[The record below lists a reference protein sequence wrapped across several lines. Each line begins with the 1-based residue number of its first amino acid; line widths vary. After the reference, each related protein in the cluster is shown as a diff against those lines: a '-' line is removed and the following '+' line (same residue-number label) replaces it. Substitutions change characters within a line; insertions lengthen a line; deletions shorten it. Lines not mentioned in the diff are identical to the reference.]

1 MRMRGIDAELR
12 SRVNRGQVQTKGRSM
27 KNSQAITSGLLAI
40 ALASCDQI
48 RLPGGGEAP
57 TTPDPVVISEPAAP
71 PPTDAGAIEIVE
83 AAPGQ
88 PATPPETETLPDAA
102 QPELTPVSEPITDLA
117 KVNAVVCGLPVKP
130 VDDSLTLAE
139 LTGAEPQDP
148 DIVSTATVNGAAAS
162 LAAFPGLV
170 KMEPREV
177 LPGGAIASGHCGAT
191 RIAENWFITAA
202 HCLDDDYD
210 EVRLISGAEDLQ
222 SPLATT
228 VMASASF
235 CHAAYSGSGNSY
247 VNDIALLR
255 IDAAAAA
262 QLASLPIATYGSTSK
277 TLLPFNYAE
286 ARMAGWGLTSFNG
299 TLSSRLLTATLS
311 MTGTGPSAIG
321 VESVDG
327 AGPCIGDSGG
337 PLFVD
342 DEDGSAVVVGVLSV
356 VEQNLETRRFCE
368 GDYGARYTN
377 LQGYETWISEVMEAC
392 EANSGLCG
400 L

>member
-1 MRMRGIDAELR
+1 
-12 SRVNRGQVQTKGRSM
+12 M
-27 KNSQAITSGLLAI
+27 KNSRAITFGILVL
-40 ALASCDQI
+40 ALAACDQI
-48 RLPGGGEAP
+48 RIPGSGDGSETAP
-57 TTPDPVVISEPAAP
+57 EPTIITTEPTEPSIDAAEDDVAESTPEPSTTPPAEPAP
-71 PPTDAGAIEIVE
+71 STGETDTPEPVPV
-83 AAPGQ
+83 AA
-88 PATPPETETLPDAA
+88 
-102 QPELTPVSEPITDLA
+102 PITDLA
-117 KVNAVVCGLPVKP
+117 QVNAAMCGLPVKP
-130 VDDSLTLAE
+130 VDDSLTVAE

-148 DIVSTATVNGAAAS
+148 DLVGTAAVNGTVAS

-191 RIAENWFITAA
+191 RIARNWFITAA

-210 EVRLISGAEDLQ
+210 EVRLISGAENLQ

-235 CHAAYSGSGNSY
+235 CHAAYDGAGNSY

-255 IDAAAAA
+255 IDDAAAA
-262 QLASLPIATYGSTSK
+262 QISDLPIAAYGSTSK
-277 TLLPFNYAE
+277 TLLPFNYQE

-299 TLSSRLLTATLS
+299 MLSSRLLTATLNL
-311 MTGTGPSAIG
+311 TGAGPAAIG

-342 DEDGSAVVVGVLSV
+342 DEDGNPVVVGVLSV

-377 LQGYETWISEVMEAC
+377 LQGYESWIDGVIQAC
-392 EANSGLCG
+392 ETNAGLCG
-400 L
+400 F